1 MHAASRILRPMPS
14 PIFLAPTRGCD
25 SLAPGQGTDMAT
37 TIRDA
42 RHSNARLT
50 WIVVLI
56 ALSVLLNYVDRG
68 AIGVAAPLMKD
79 ELQLSATGFGIAVSA
94 FFWVYA
100 PACLLVGWLCDRFC
114 VYRVF
119 AIGVALWAISTALTG
134 FVGGLASLVLL
145 RLFLG
150 LGESIAF
157 PGSSKI
163 FAAEIPAPRRGIAN
177 ASVSAAIAFGPA
189 VGVLAGGAILGE
201 WGWRPVFWIFGLG
214 TLLWLLPWQ
223 VASVPLRAQSVA
235 APPAARVPLPR
246 LLRIGV
252 LWKMGTVHFLSNY
265 GFYFLLAWLPLY
277 LVKTE
282 GYSIAQMTAL
292 TTLSF
297 TTQGVVALAA
307 GWLSDRMVAR
317 GAAEGE
323 LRRRLMIL
331 GHVATAVAIAGIGV
345 ADGFPALAVWLA
357 LAGVGTGLIATN
369 LFAIGQIFAGPR
381 AAGSWIGAQ
390 NALGNVSGIV
400 GPIVTGLIV
409 DHLGGYTYAFASAAA
424 LAALGALLWWKYVPD
439 IRPVTL

>member
-1 MHAASRILRPMPS
+1 
-14 PIFLAPTRGCD
+14 
-25 SLAPGQGTDMAT
+25 MAT
-37 TIRDA
+37 TIGGT

-50 WIVVLI
+50 WIVILI

-79 ELQLSATGFGIAVSA
+79 ELKLSATGFGIAVSA

-119 AIGVALWAISTALTG
+119 AFGVAIWAISTALTG
-134 FVGGLASLVLL
+134 FVGGLASLILL

-163 FAAEIPAPRRGIAN
+163 FAAEVPAERRGIAN
-177 ASVSAAIAFGPA
+177 ASVSAALAFGPA
-189 VGVLAGGAILGE
+189 VGVLFGGAILGE

-214 TLLWLLPWQ
+214 TLFWLIPWQ
-223 VASVPLRAQSVA
+223 LASAPLRAKTVA
-235 APPAARVPLPR
+235 APAAERVPLAR
-246 LLRIGV
+246 LLRIAA

-277 LVKTE
+277 LVNTE
-282 GYSIAQMTAL
+282 GYSIPEMTAL
-292 TTLSF
+292 TTLGF
-297 TTQGVVALAA
+297 TTQGVVALGA

-317 GAAEGE
+317 GAEEGE
-323 LRRRLMIL
+323 LRRKLMIA
-331 GHVATAVAIAGIGV
+331 GHLSTAAAIAGIGASDNV
-345 ADGFPALAVWLA
+345 FALAAWLA

-381 AAGSWIGAQ
+381 AAGSWIGVQ

-400 GPIVTGLIV
+400 GPIVTGLII
-409 DHLGGYTYAFASAAA
+409 DYLGGYGWAFASAAA
-424 LAALGALLWWKYVPD
+424 LGALGALLWWKLIPE
-439 IRPVTL
+439 IRAVDL

>member
-1 MHAASRILRPMPS
+1 
-14 PIFLAPTRGCD
+14 
-25 SLAPGQGTDMAT
+25 MAT
-37 TIRDA
+37 TIGGT

-50 WIVVLI
+50 WIVILI

-79 ELQLSATGFGIAVSA
+79 ELKLSATGFGIAVSA

-119 AIGVALWAISTALTG
+119 AFGVAIWAISTALTG
-134 FVGGLASLVLL
+134 FVGGLASLILL

-163 FAAEIPAPRRGIAN
+163 FAAEVPAERRGIAN
-177 ASVSAAIAFGPA
+177 ASVSAALAFGPA
-189 VGVLAGGAILGE
+189 VGVLFGGAILGE

-214 TLLWLLPWQ
+214 TLFWLIPWQ
-223 VASVPLRAQSVA
+223 LASAPLRAKTVA
-235 APPAARVPLPR
+235 APAAERVPLAR
-246 LLRIGV
+246 LLRIAA

-277 LVKTE
+277 LVNTE
-282 GYSIAQMTAL
+282 GYSIPEMTAL
-292 TTLSF
+292 ATLGF
-297 TTQGVVALAA
+297 TTQGVVALGA

-317 GAAEGE
+317 GAEEGE
-323 LRRRLMIL
+323 LRRKLMIA
-331 GHVATAVAIAGIGV
+331 GHLSTAAAIAGIGASDNV
-345 ADGFPALAVWLA
+345 FALAAWLA

-381 AAGSWIGAQ
+381 AAGSWIGVQ

-400 GPIVTGLIV
+400 GPIVTGLII
-409 DHLGGYTYAFASAAA
+409 DYLGGYGWAFASAAA
-424 LAALGALLWWKYVPD
+424 LGALGALLWWKLIPE
-439 IRPVTL
+439 IRAVDL